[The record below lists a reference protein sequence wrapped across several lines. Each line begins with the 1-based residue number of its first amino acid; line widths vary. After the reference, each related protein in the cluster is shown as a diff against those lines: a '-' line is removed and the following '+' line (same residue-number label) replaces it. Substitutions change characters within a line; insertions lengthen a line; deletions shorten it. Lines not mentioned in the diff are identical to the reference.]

1 MQPERALSPGGAA
14 TRLERARALLGHL
27 EAGNDAEAE
36 RLLDEWAGVRE
47 SELFRELGK
56 LTRDLHEALNAFR
69 LDARLADIA
78 AVDIPDAKDR
88 LRYVIT
94 MTEQSASRTLGAI
107 ETCRPLCDELRAR
120 GDALAR
126 DWQRFLRR
134 EMQAAEFRELTR
146 RLAEFLPWVVEGA
159 GRMKGDLSEV
169 LMAQGFQDLTGQI
182 IKRVIA
188 LVEEVERNLVNL
200 IRLTGSKSGD
210 AQAKAGA
217 LEGPQVP
224 GRQSADAVSGQDEVD
239 ELLSSLGF

>member
-1 MQPERALSPGGAA
+1 MKPESAYPPAGEQS
-14 TRLERARALLGHL
+14 RLDRARALVGHL
-27 EAGNDAEAE
+27 EAGNQSEAE
-36 RLLDEWAGVRE
+36 RILDEWARVRE
-47 SELFRELGK
+47 SELFQELGR

-88 LRYVIT
+88 LKYVIT

-107 ETCRPLCDELRAR
+107 ETCRPLCDELRERA
-120 GDALAR
+120 GKLEG

-134 EMQAAEFRELTR
+134 DMEAAEFRDLTR
-146 RLAEFLPWVVEGA
+146 RLAEFLPWVVAGA
-159 GRMKGDLSEV
+159 ARMKSDLSDV

-200 IRLTGSKSGD
+200 IRLTGPRQGEAP
-210 AQAKAGA
+210 AQPGA

-224 GRQSADAVSGQDEVD
+224 GRQSPDAVSGQDEVD
-239 ELLSSLGF
+239 TLLSSLGF